1 MCHNFILEKELTI
14 MITPLTKEQEEILN
28 DYLKSGLSCYQY
40 AKEHNMKYYQV
51 TYIHQKYLRL
61 KELSSKDNIKIGKV
75 VLNTRNDS
83 NYDSLI
89 KIKINDIDLEI
100 KENLNE
106 DILSKIIKGCVYA
119 TRSI

>member
-1 MCHNFILEKELTI
+1 

-75 VLNTRNDS
+75 VLNDS
-83 NYDSLI
+83 NNDSLI
-89 KIKINDIDLEI
+89 KIKINDVDLEI

-106 DILSKIIKGCVYA
+106 DILFKIIKGCVYA
-119 TRSI
+119 TRSK

>member
-14 MITPLTKEQEEILN
+14 IISPLTKEQEEILN

-51 TYIHQKYLRL
+51 TYIHQKDLRL

-75 VLNTRNDS
+75 VLNTNNDS
-83 NYDSLI
+83 NNDSLI
-89 KIKINDIDLEI
+89 KIKINEVDLEI
-100 KENLNE
+100 KENFNE

>member
-14 MITPLTKEQEEILN
+14 IISPLTKEQEEILN

-40 AKEHNMKYYQV
+40 AKKHNMKYYQV

>member
-14 MITPLTKEQEEILN
+14 IISPLTKKQEEILN

>member
-1 MCHNFILEKELTI
+1 MCHNFNLEKELTI

-28 DYLKSGLSCYQY
+28 DYLISGLSCYQY

-119 TRSI
+119 TRSK

>member
-1 MCHNFILEKELTI
+1 

-75 VLNTRNDS
+75 VLNTSNDI

-89 KIKINDIDLEI
+89 KIKINDIVLEI

-106 DILSKIIKGCVYA
+106 DILFKIIKGCVYA
-119 TRSI
+119 TRSK

>member
-14 MITPLTKEQEEILN
+14 IISPLTKEQEEILN

-106 DILSKIIKGCVYA
+106 DILSKIRKGCVYA